1 MKTFNSKLLK
11 EKLHEVEIEECLI
24 DHTAQ
29 DAVNIALIRH
39 FFPAT
44 NISELRSKYCVA
56 IEMAEADTKAVLRAE
71 IDRKRRLLLRMI
83 G

>member
-1 MKTFNSKLLK
+1 MKTFHSKLLK
-11 EKLHEVEIEECLI
+11 EKLHEVDVEECLV
-24 DHTAQ
+24 DNRAR

-56 IEMAEADTKAVLRAE
+56 VEMAEAETKAMLQAE
-71 IDRKRRLLLRMI
+71 IDRKRRFLLRMI